1 MRLKELREEH
11 GYKQEFLANH
21 IGVKQHAYS
30 QYETGKRQIPIQ
42 TIIKLAELYNIS
54 VDYLLDLT
62 DEDTPYPRKKI

>member
-11 GYKQEFLANH
+11 GYKQEILANY

-30 QYETGKRQIPIQ
+30 QYETGKRQIPIE
-42 TIIKLAELYNIS
+42 TIIKLAELYNVS